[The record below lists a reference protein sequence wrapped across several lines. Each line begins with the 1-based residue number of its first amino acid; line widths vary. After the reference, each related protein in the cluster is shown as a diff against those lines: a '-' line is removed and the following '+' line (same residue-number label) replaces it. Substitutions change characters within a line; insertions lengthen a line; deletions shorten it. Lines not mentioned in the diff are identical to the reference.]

1 MGSPR
6 LEEVHLAKSST
17 KGPLLEE
24 VHLAKSSTRD
34 GGGSHRGGC
43 HEDLSRH
50 PEQSVRPRKMWVKN
64 VKMLKYDKKR
74 QLLIVLKKAARKD
87 MCDTKYL
94 LVSCKM
100 LMKKGIEI
108 DQFIILTC
116 LYWICL
122 D

>member
-1 MGSPR
+1 MV
-6 LEEVHLAKSST
+6 EVHT
-17 KGPLLEE
+17 E
-24 VHLAKSSTRD
+24 VAAMKISVAILN
-34 GGGSHRGGC
+34 
-43 HEDLSRH
+43 
-50 PEQSVRPRKMWVKN
+50 QSVRPRKMWVKN
-64 VKMLKYDKKR
+64 VKMLKYDKR
-74 QLLIVLKKAARKD
+74 CQLLIVLKKAARKD

-108 DQFIILTC
+108 DKSIIFGC